1 MNYSQAEIKRR
12 RKEITSASRKMKYR
26 IEEWVAYGSVILV
39 ITLLLIL
46 IFGMAGAVR
55 GMIDSTPDLTEID
68 ILAKGN
74 ASILYDSTGQ
84 EIQTLSTDDIIQ
96 EYVPVSEIPKC
107 VQEAFIAIEDK
118 RFYAHH
124 GVDMQGLIHSIYSN
138 VTGKGRA
145 YADSANTITQRL
157 IQNQIFGGTGG
168 NNFVENFC
176 LAVQKQHLATQLEDY
191 LDKSKILEYYLNT
204 INLGSNI
211 VGVQAASRRYFDKN
225 ITDVNFSEAAVLAA
239 MAEDPSEYSPI
250 ANQEKN
256 GRRRRSVLKNMLDEG
271 YISEDEYEQALG
283 DDVYLRV
290 MNADSSNVNSGNKT
304 NSYYADAVVEQV
316 IQDLKRELG
325 YSQTEAYNA
334 LYYSGLRIF
343 TCQESSLQKICD
355 DVINSDR
362 FYPTTVRSYLSYHLT
377 IVKDGRE
384 QEFSEV
390 DIKNYFLEKEDRNI
404 SLYFKKTSKAKEY
417 VRKFREAM
425 LKDGG
430 LLVTEDIQLVKQP
443 QASFVLMEQSSGKVK
458 AIAGGRGQKAA
469 NLEINRATELKRQP
483 GSALAMLSTYAPA
496 LDTAGFTLG
505 DIQDDAAYRGT
516 GLESAVWNGQN
527 SAYDG
532 LLTLR
537 TAIKKSKSIPAI
549 RTLQEISVQTGYDF
563 LKKFGFTTIV
573 ERKEN
578 AEGNVYSDLQ
588 LKLALGELNEGVTNL
603 ELTAAYAA
611 IANGGVYQR
620 PRFYT
625 RILDKDGNVLLENN
639 VSSKRIIKKDTAWL
653 LTDSMK
659 DVMQKGGGK
668 IAGFRKIQ
676 TETAGNYAITA
687 ENTDFWFEGYTPYYT
702 AGIWSGADENTSQGQ
717 SDYYMV
723 IWREI
728 MEKVHRKTKKLK
740 QEFKRPESIVMRRI
754 CNKCG
759 NLAVHGLCDEAEG
772 GNTVYKEYFALG
784 TEPDKNCTCHVKYAF
799 CKKSGKLAGEMCPK
813 DEMYYRILLQ
823 KQETA
828 ETADTPNTVAHNI
841 GKDICDVHTSSE

>member
-12 RKEITSASRKMKYR
+12 RKELTSVSRKMKYR
-26 IEEWVAYGSVILV
+26 VEEWITYGSVILLV
-39 ITLLLIL
+39 TLLLML

-55 GMIDSTPDLTEID
+55 GMIDSTPDLAEID
-68 ILAKGN
+68 ILARGN
-74 ASILYDSTGQ
+74 ASTLYDSTGQ
-84 EIQTLSTDDIIQ
+84 EIQTLNTDDIIQ
-96 EYVPVSEIPKC
+96 EYVSAKEIPKC
-107 VQEAFIAIEDK
+107 VQQAFVAIEDK
-118 RFYAHH
+118 RFYEHH

-138 VTGKGRA
+138 VTGEGRK

-157 IQNQIFGGTGG
+157 VQNQIFGGTGG
-168 NNFVENFC
+168 NNFFENFC
-176 LAVQKQHLATQLEDY
+176 LAVQKQHLATQLEDH

-211 VGVQAASRRYFDKN
+211 VGVQAAARRYFDKN

-239 MAEDPSEYSPI
+239 IAEDPSEYSPI
-250 ANQEKN
+250 TNQEKN
-256 GRRRRSVLKNMLDEG
+256 GRRRRNVLKNMLEEE

-290 MNADSSNVNSGNKT
+290 MNVDSSNVNSGNKT

-316 IQDLKRELG
+316 MQDLKRELG

-362 FYPTTVRSYLSYHLT
+362 YYPTTVRSYLSYHLK

-390 DIKNYFLEKEDRNI
+390 DIKNYFLEKEDKNI

-417 VRKFREAM
+417 VRKFRKAM
-425 LKDGG
+425 LGDGG
-430 LLVTEDIQLVKQP
+430 LIVTEDIQLVKQP
-443 QASFVLMEQSSGKVK
+443 QASFVLLEQSTGKVK
-458 AIAGGRGQKAA
+458 AIAGGRGKKAA
-469 NLEINRATELKRQP
+469 NLEINRATEWKRQP
-483 GSALAMLSTYAPA
+483 GSVLAMLSTYAPA
-496 LDTAGFTLG
+496 LDTAGITLG
-505 DIQDDAAYRGT
+505 DVQDDAVYRGT
-516 GLESAVWNGQN
+516 GLESAVWSRQDSG
-527 SAYDG
+527 YDG
-532 LLTLR
+532 LVTLR
-537 TAIKKSKSIPAI
+537 NAISSSKSIPAVK
-549 RTLQEISVQTGYDF
+549 TLQDISVQTGYDF

-603 ELTAAYAA
+603 QLTAAYAA
-611 IANGGVYQR
+611 LANGGVYQK

-625 RILDKDGNVLLENN
+625 KIIDKDGNVLLENN
-639 VSSKRIIKKDTAWL
+639 VSPRRIVKKNTAWL
-653 LTDSMK
+653 LTDAMK
-659 DVMQKGGGK
+659 DVMEEGRGK
-668 IAGFRKIQ
+668 AAAFRQIE
-676 TETAGNYAITA
+676 TEAAGNYAVTA

-702 AGIWSGADENTSQGQ
+702 AGIWSGADESTSQSE

-723 IWREI
+723 LWREI
-728 MEKVHRKTKKLK
+728 MERVHRKTKKIK
-740 QEFKRPESIVMRRI
+740 QAFKKPESIVRRRI
-754 CNKCG
+754 CSKCG

-772 GNTVYKEYFALG
+772 GNTVYREYFALG
-784 TEPDKNCTCHVKYAF
+784 TEPVKNCTCHVKYAF
-799 CKKSGKLAGEMCPK
+799 CRKSGGLAGEACPK
-813 DEMYYRILLQ
+813 DDVYYRILLQ

-828 ETADTPNTVAHNI
+828 ETADTKNTVAHNI
-841 GKDICDVHTSSE
+841 GKDTCSVHTR